1 MVLDG
6 YIRVAKSAKRERF
19 VSADLQ
25 RAQIEAWA
33 RAHES
38 SLAIVYVELDR
49 SGERRLLL
57 EALERVEAGE
67 TDGVII
73 AKLERL
79 GRSALEALHA
89 IRRLERAGGT
99 LVSVQ
104 DGFDLGTTVGQRILQ
119 ALVSVCEWELSAGT
133 VAGAGEGRPTP
144 RQRP

>member
-1 MVLDG
+1 LVLDG
-6 YIRVAKSAKRERF
+6 YIRVAKSARRERF

-33 RAHES
+33 RTHET
-38 SLAIVYVELDR
+38 SLATVYVELDR

-67 TDGVII
+67 TDGVIV

-79 GRSALEALHA
+79 GRTAIEALQT
-89 IRRLERAGGT
+89 IRRLEEAGGT

-104 DGFDLGTTVGQRILQ
+104 DGFDLGTTVGGRILR
-119 ALVSVCEWELSAGT
+119 ALVTVCEWELSPDK
-133 VAGAGEGRPTP
+133 VAGAGEGGPSP
-144 RQRP
+144 RRWP